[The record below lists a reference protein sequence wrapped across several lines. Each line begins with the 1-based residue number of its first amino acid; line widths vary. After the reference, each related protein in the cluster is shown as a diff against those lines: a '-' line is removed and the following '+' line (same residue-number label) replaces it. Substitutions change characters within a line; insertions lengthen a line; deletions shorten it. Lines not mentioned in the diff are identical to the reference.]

1 MNRRS
6 FLGAL
11 LSGAA
16 LYVVS
21 RLPWTNYGA
30 VFRVSR
36 VDPEGSGMDYRGLLG
51 ATIYNGSRCC
61 KNCEIIFGAFS
72 PGGDVDNGPSFI
84 DTELTAVNPAARRIL
99 AEVAVSKR
107 RYSTTE
113 FALATPA
120 EIDEG

>member
-21 RLPWTNYGA
+21 RLPWTGYGA
-30 VFRVSR
+30 VFRVTSI
-36 VDPEGSGMDYRGLLG
+36 DPDGSGMDYRGHLG
-51 ATIYNGSRCC
+51 ATVYNGTRCC
-61 KNCEIIFGAFS
+61 KNCQIIFGAFS
-72 PGGDVDNGPSFI
+72 PGGDVDNGPSFT

-99 AEVAVSKR
+99 AEIETCKR
-107 RYSTTE
+107 RYSSTE
-113 FALATPA
+113 FALATPSDA
-120 EIDEG
+120 DEG